1 MTFQKLTSDEYE
13 MIKKIER
20 ITLSD
25 YELIGDFVP
34 SESLMIIIED
44 LYVELEKERE
54 KNADLRQDIKD
65 NYRPISIAEQVGISD
80 RDFV

>member
-25 YELIGDFVP
+25 YKLIGDFVP

>member
-44 LYVELEKERE
+44 LYVELENERE

>member
-44 LYVELEKERE
+44 LYVELEKERK

>member
-1 MTFQKLTSDEYE
+1 MTFQRLTSDEYE

-25 YELIGDFVP
+25 YELLGDFVP
-34 SESLMIIIED
+34 SDSLMIIIED

-54 KNADLRQDIKD
+54 KNADLRQDRED